1 MCCPVNEAA
10 ARFRRF
16 STSGHTARVR
26 ERMVRRQT
34 LPVPR
39 ASLVIPD
46 PRIERE
52 IEMRQE

>member
-1 MCCPVNEAA
+1 MKPQPDFAA
-10 ARFRRF
+10 SLPHR
-16 STSGHTARVR
+16 HTARVR

-52 IEMRQE
+52 IELRQE